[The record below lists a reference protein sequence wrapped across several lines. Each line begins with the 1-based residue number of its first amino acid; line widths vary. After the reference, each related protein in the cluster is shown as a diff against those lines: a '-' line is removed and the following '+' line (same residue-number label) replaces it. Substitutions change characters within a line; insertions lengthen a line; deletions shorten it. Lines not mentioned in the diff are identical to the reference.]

1 MLAIRDLGKT
11 YSSGI
16 QALKGITL
24 NVPPGMFGLLGPNGA
39 GKTTLMK
46 ILATLLEADVGTVE
60 FNGIDLITR
69 KDEARRLL
77 GYLPQEFGLYPSLTA
92 EQMLNYFAKLKG
104 VADKKQRRALIE
116 ALLEKVNLLPA
127 RKQRL
132 GGFSGG
138 MRQRLGIAQA
148 LIGEPELIMVDE
160 PTAGLDP
167 EERVRFHNL
176 LAETASE
183 SAVVIL
189 STHIVSDVANL
200 CSNMAV
206 IRDGSIIATST
217 PRQALDELKESIWEA
232 TVPRER
238 AAALTSHCRVISK
251 QSANGQARLRVV
263 SKAER
268 PGEEFTAAIPTLEDY
283 YLDSESAGT
292 FGALARA

>member
-1 MLAIRDLGKT
+1 MLTIRDLGKT
-11 YSSGI
+11 YAGGI

-24 NVPPGMFGLLGPNGA
+24 DVPPGMFGLLGPNGA

-46 ILATLLEADVGTVE
+46 ILATLLEPDTGAIE
-60 FNGIDLITR
+60 MNGVDLIDR
-69 KDEARRLL
+69 KDKARRML

-92 EQMLNYFAKLKG
+92 EQMLDYFAKLKG
-104 VADKKQRRALIE
+104 VADKKQRRALID

-127 RKQRL
+127 RKQTL

-148 LIGEPELIMVDE
+148 LIGGPELIIVDE

-183 SAVVIL
+183 TAVVLL

-200 CSNMAV
+200 CSRMAV
-206 IRDGSIIATST
+206 IRDGSIIATGT
-217 PRQALDELKESIWEA
+217 PRQAVDELKGSIWEA

-238 AAALTSHCRVISK
+238 AAALRSQCRVLSS
-251 QSANGQARLRVV
+251 QSADGQARLRVI
-263 SKAER
+263 SKGER
-268 PGEEFTAAIPTLEDY
+268 PGEEFTAAIPTLER
-283 YLDSESAGT
+283 LLS
-292 FGALARA
+292 

>member
-1 MLAIRDLGKT
+1 MLNIKGLTKT
-11 YSSGI
+11 YAGGI
-16 QALKGITL
+16 QALKGISL
-24 NVPPGMFGLLGPNGA
+24 DVPAGMFGLLGPNGA

-69 KDEARRLL
+69 KDEARRML

-92 EQMLNYFAKLKG
+92 EQMLNHFAKLKG

-116 ALLEKVNLLPA
+116 ALLEKVNLLAA

-132 GGFSGG
+132 SGFSGG

-148 LIGEPELIMVDE
+148 LIGEPQLIIVDE

-217 PRQALDELKESIWEA
+217 PRQALDELQESIWEA

-238 AAALTSHCRVISK
+238 AAALALHCRVISR
-251 QSANGQARLRVV
+251 QSANGQARLRVI

-283 YLDSESAGT
+283 YLDLVSQLGHSGH
-292 FGALARA
+292 

>member
-1 MLAIRDLGKT
+1 MLVIRDLNKT
-11 YSSGI
+11 YAGGI

-24 NVPPGMFGLLGPNGA
+24 DVPPGMFGLLGPNGA

-46 ILATLLEADVGTVE
+46 VLATLLEADGTVE
-60 FNGIDLITR
+60 FNGIDLIAR
-69 KDEARRLL
+69 KDETRRRL

-104 VADKKQRRALIE
+104 VADKRQRRALID
-116 ALLEKVNLLPA
+116 ALLEKVNLSSA

-148 LIGEPELIMVDE
+148 LIGEPELIIVDE

-206 IRDGSIIATST
+206 IRDGWIIATST
-217 PRQALDELKESIWEA
+217 PRQALDGLKESIWEA

-251 QSANGQARLRVV
+251 QSANGQARLRVI

-283 YLDSESAGT
+283 YLDLVSQPGPP
-292 FGALARA
+292 GH